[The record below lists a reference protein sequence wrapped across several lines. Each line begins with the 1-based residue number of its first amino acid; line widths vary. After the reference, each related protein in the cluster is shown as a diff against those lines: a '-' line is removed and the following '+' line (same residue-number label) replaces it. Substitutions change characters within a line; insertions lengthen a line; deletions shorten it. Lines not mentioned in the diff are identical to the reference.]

1 MRNILGIALGVLIG
15 LLAGGFI
22 LLAARQPQGEP
33 ITLLAPPTPGPMV
46 VQVSGEVTSPGVYS
60 LPAGSRALQAIEAAG
75 GLTKKADLD
84 QINLAAALVD
94 GEHILVPARQPTPR
108 SPLPTLTPR
117 ITLPTPT
124 VLIPSINNPVNINTA
139 SQAELEA
146 LPGIGPVYAQQIIA
160 YREAAGPFKRIE
172 DILDVPGIR
181 QETFDM
187 IKKLIIV

>member
-1 MRNILGIALGVLIG
+1 
-15 LLAGGFI
+15 
-22 LLAARQPQGEP
+22 GEP

-46 VQVSGEVTSPGVYS
+46 VQVSGEITSPGVYS

-146 LPGIGPVYAQQIIA
+146 LPGIGPVYAQ
-160 YREAAGPFKRIE
+160 
-172 DILDVPGIR
+172 
-181 QETFDM
+181 
-187 IKKLIIV
+187 